1 MAKIRDLGIS
11 VIPATMRP
19 PEIGGGGGDVRG
31 YRLAEP
37 CGEPSGE
44 ETIESCP
51 DPSGCCGGKDKDKDK
66 DKDKK
71 EQKYFGAITAAGAAQ
86 LKDQLRQQ
94 LGNRI

>member
-19 PEIGGGGGDVRG
+19 PEIGGGGAD
-31 YRLAEP
+31 P
-37 CGEPSGE
+37 CGAPSGE
-44 ETIESCP
+44 SIESCP
-51 DPSGCCGGKDKDKDK
+51 EPSLDCCKDKDK

-71 EQKYFGAITAAGAAQ
+71 PQPKYFGAITAAGAAQ

-94 LGNRI
+94 LDNRF

>member
-19 PEIGGGGGDVRG
+19 PEIGGGGDFRG
-31 YRLAEP
+31 YRLADP
-37 CGEPSGE
+37 CGAPSGE
-44 ETIESCP
+44 SIESCP

-71 EQKYFGAITAAGAAQ
+71 PQPKYFGAITAAGAAQ

-94 LGNRI
+94 LDNRF